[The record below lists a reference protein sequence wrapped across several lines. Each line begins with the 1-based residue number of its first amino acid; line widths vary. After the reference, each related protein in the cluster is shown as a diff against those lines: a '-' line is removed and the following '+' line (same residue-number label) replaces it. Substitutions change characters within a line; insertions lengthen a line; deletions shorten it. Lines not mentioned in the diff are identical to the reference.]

1 MGPSFSGV
9 RPTCTFGAMINTN
22 TLPQAWRR
30 SHLLAFLSAVVLLS
44 GCLTI
49 EENYTFKKDGSGTLE
64 YVVDM
69 SAMME
74 MMKGFEAMA
83 DKKDKKDEGPGN
95 MDMAEDMVKL
105 KQIPGIK
112 KVKVKKEKDGYVQRL
127 SFRFADLA
135 ALNKAL
141 NTLMPDS
148 TGNETAFFTWDGNTL
163 VRANNRHATEMGD
176 DMASDGSG
184 GDSTFDA
191 NTILQS
197 MKYKYSFTFADAI
210 AATHTADGVNK
221 EVPSD
226 KQVKL
231 DTDWSVIMK
240 DSQALDLRIDLNR

>member
-1 MGPSFSGV
+1 MNNPLVPSRV
-9 RPTCTFGAMINTN
+9 LRWRP
-22 TLPQAWRR
+22 
-30 SHLLAFLSAVVLLS
+30 LAAVLCSAALLS

-83 DKKDKKDEGPGN
+83 DKKDKKDDGPGN
-95 MDMAEDMVKL
+95 MDMTDDMSRL
-105 KQIPGIK
+105 KGIPGIK

-127 SFRFADLA
+127 SFRFADLT

-148 TGNETAFFTWDGNTL
+148 TGGETTFFTWEGNTL
-163 VRANNRHATEMGD
+163 VRANNRHATEMGS
-176 DMASDGSG
+176 DMANDGNG

-191 NTILQS
+191 STILQS

-210 AATHTADGVNK
+210 AATQNAEGMNK
-221 EVPSD
+221 ENPSD
-226 KQVKL
+226 RQVKL

-240 DSQALDLRIDLNR
+240 DPQALDLRIELRR